1 MPQRQRRLHVH
12 NEVVQGLVRLKSR
25 SPPALAPP
33 QQLLHRP
40 RPRQPPTRPPLEAAA
55 PALPPLPA
63 GQDLHVDEL
72 EVADLALAAA
82 PPQSASVHTVIG
94 RGGRVR
100 NRGTVAY
107 SMLEDL
113 IYRKNCESA

>member
-1 MPQRQRRLHVH
+1 MNISLYLEEGEVLVAVEHKDGNVVLHV
-12 NEVVQGLVRLKSR
+12 Q
-25 SPPALAPP
+25 PP

-40 RPRQPPTRPPLEAAA
+40 RPRQPPPRPPLEAAA

-113 IYRKNCESA
+113 IYRKNCDSA